1 MAKGAT
7 ILLNCRLL
15 TLDRAKGAG
24 GVAGIT
30 ASYNGG
36 TIQIQA
42 RKGVLIA
49 TGGGQ
54 GNLNYRQMFDPR
66 LGAEY
71 ISVAGEPWS
80 FQDASGIFAGLNVGA
95 AFAGAYN
102 HMAEIGTNITKPTG
116 RNEAQL
122 HVPPLGAEQRF
133 WNDVKAS
140 GITVNNFQDG
150 ILSR

>member
-1 MAKGAT
+1 GVVFTNPRPDNTGGNEVGNSFQRMMHSALLKWESARSGLVSTGSGATTSEVPGFIYPLYNSAVAKGAT
-7 ILLNCRLL
+7 IILNCRLL

-30 ASYNGG
+30 ASYNGS

-54 GNLNYRQMFDPR
+54 GNQHYRQMFDPR

-71 ISVAGEPWS
+71 ISV
-80 FQDASGIFAGLNVGA
+80 
-95 AFAGAYN
+95 
-102 HMAEIGTNITKPTG
+102 
-116 RNEAQL
+116 
-122 HVPPLGAEQRF
+122 
-133 WNDVKAS
+133 
-140 GITVNNFQDG
+140 
-150 ILSR
+150 